1 METKEKVFDAVKMM
15 RDARDKVSE
24 QTQNMTL
31 EQLKKYI
38 ADKLKNSPFRTI
50 GTVND
55 QCIIE

>member
-15 RDARDKVSE
+15 RQARDKISE

-38 ADKLKNSPFRTI
+38 EEKLKDSPLKTI
-50 GTVND
+50 GR
-55 QCIIE
+55 